1 MSTPTFNA
9 VLPGGFA
16 AALASGLPAVP
27 SKPARQRDQP
37 SGLAL
42 DTIG

>member
-27 SKPARQRDQP
+27 SKAARALTSRA
-37 SGLAL
+37 GLL
-42 DTIG
+42 